1 MFPASPAKEV
11 PLKYSSLMKT
21 KILLAEDDPDFG
33 MILKQYLELEDFE
46 VDWFQNP
53 EDIIPL
59 LSSDF
64 PFHMGILDV
73 MMPNIDGFS
82 LAKMILKEK
91 KDFPLL
97 FLTAKNQKIDRLTGL
112 KIGADDYIAK
122 PCDPEELVLRIKN
135 ILKRTTPAIVE
146 NHVNI
151 GQYSLDTK
159 KLLLSHP
166 NGNVRM
172 TIREQEL
179 LLYLLKHN
187 HSTITR
193 DEILD
198 QLWETNDYFTGR
210 SLDVF
215 ISRLR
220 KYFSYDPEVKIQ
232 SLRGIGFEIDF
243 PVNSY

>member
-1 MFPASPAKEV
+1 
-11 PLKYSSLMKT
+11 MKT

-46 VDWFQNP
+46 VSWFQNP
-53 EDIIPL
+53 EDITPL
-59 LSSDF
+59 LQADF
-64 PFHMGILDV
+64 PFQIGILDV
-73 MMPNIDGFS
+73 MMPHLDGFS
-82 LAKMILKEK
+82 LAKMIIKERSN
-91 KDFPLL
+91 FPLL

-135 ILKRTTPAIVE
+135 ILKRTLPAVTETQIK
-146 NHVNI
+146 I
-151 GQYSLDTK
+151 GEFSLDTT

-166 NGNVRM
+166 NGNNRL

-187 HSTITR
+187 RSIITR
-193 DEILD
+193 DNILD
-198 QLWETNDYFTGR
+198 NLWETNDYFTGR

-220 KYFSYDPEVKIQ
+220 KYFISDPQIKIQ

-243 PVNSY
+243 PTN

>member
-1 MFPASPAKEV
+1 
-11 PLKYSSLMKT
+11 MKT

-46 VDWFQNP
+46 VSWFQNP
-53 EDIIPL
+53 KDIVPL
-59 LSSDF
+59 LQSGF
-64 PFHMGILDV
+64 PFQMGILDV
-73 MMPNIDGFS
+73 MMPNLDGFS
-82 LAKMILKEK
+82 LAQMILKEK
-91 KDFPLL
+91 SNFPLL

-135 ILKRTTPAIVE
+135 ILKRTLPAATESQIK
-146 NHVNI
+146 I
-151 GQYSLDTK
+151 GEFSLDTT

-166 NGNVRM
+166 NGNNRLTV
-172 TIREQEL
+172 REQEL

-187 HSTITR
+187 RTIITR
-193 DEILD
+193 DNILD
-198 QLWETNDYFTGR
+198 NLWETNDYFTGR

-220 KYFSYDPEVKIQ
+220 KYFNSDPQIKIQ
-232 SLRGIGFEIDF
+232 SLRGIGFEVDF
-243 PVNSY
+243 PTN

>member
-1 MFPASPAKEV
+1 
-11 PLKYSSLMKT
+11 MKT

-46 VDWFQNP
+46 VSWFQNP
-53 EDIIPL
+53 EDIVRL
-59 LSSDF
+59 LPADF
-64 PFHMGILDV
+64 PFHMGILDI
-73 MMPNIDGFS
+73 MMPSIDGFS

-91 KDFPLL
+91 NNFPLL
-97 FLTAKNQKIDRLTGL
+97 FLTAKNQKIDRLMGL

-135 ILKRTTPAIVE
+135 IIKRTRPAYSPQIK
-146 NHVNI
+146 I
-151 GQYSLDTK
+151 GDYSLDTE

-166 NGNVRM
+166 SGNIRL

-179 LLYLLKHN
+179 LMYLLQHN
-187 HSTITR
+187 GTMIKR
-193 DEILD
+193 DDILD
-198 QLWETNDYFTGR
+198 TLWETNDYFTGR

-220 KYFSYDPEVKIQ
+220 KYFINDPAIKIQ
-232 SLRGIGFEIDF
+232 SLRGIGFEVYF
-243 PVNSY
+243 PVT

>member
-1 MFPASPAKEV
+1 
-11 PLKYSSLMKT
+11 MKI
-21 KILLAEDDPDFG
+21 KILLAEDDSDFG
-33 MILKQYLELEDFE
+33 TILKQYLELEDFE
-46 VDWFQNP
+46 ISWYQNP
-53 EDIIPL
+53 EDIVPL
-59 LSSDF
+59 LTTDF
-64 PFHMGILDV
+64 PFQIGILDV

-82 LAKMILKEK
+82 LAKMILKQHNN
-91 KDFPLL
+91 FPLL

-112 KIGADDYIAK
+112 KMGADDYISK
-122 PCDPEELVLRIKN
+122 PCDPEELVLRIRN
-135 ILKRTTPAIVE
+135 ILKRTLPPTIDPQIK
-146 NHVNI
+146 I
-151 GQYSLDTK
+151 GEYSLDTQ

-172 TIREQEL
+172 TVREQEL

-193 DEILD
+193 NNILD
-198 QLWETNDYFTGR
+198 NLWETNDYFTGR

-220 KYFSYDPEVKIQ
+220 KYFSHDPKVKIQ

-243 PVNSY
+243 PTD

>member
-1 MFPASPAKEV
+1 
-11 PLKYSSLMKT
+11 MKT

-46 VDWFQNP
+46 VSWFQNP
-53 EDIIPL
+53 EGIVSRL
-59 LSSDF
+59 TSDF

-91 KDFPLL
+91 NNFPLL

-112 KIGADDYIAK
+112 KIGADDYISK

-135 ILKRTTPAIVE
+135 IIKRTTPAVTETLIK
-146 NHVNI
+146 I

-166 NGNVRM
+166 NGNARL
-172 TIREQEL
+172 TIREQQL
-179 LLYLLKHN
+179 LVYLLQHN
-187 HSTITR
+187 HSAITR

-198 QLWETNDYFTGR
+198 NIWETNDYFTGR

-220 KYFSYDPEVKIQ
+220 KYFSDDPEIKIQ
-232 SLRGIGFEIDF
+232 SLRGIGFDIDF
-243 PVNSY
+243 PDY

>member
-1 MFPASPAKEV
+1 
-11 PLKYSSLMKT
+11 MKT

-46 VDWFQNP
+46 VAWFQNP
-53 EDIIPL
+53 EEIVGL
-59 LSSDF
+59 LSTDF
-64 PFHMGILDV
+64 PFHLGILDI
-73 MMPNIDGFS
+73 MMPSIDGFS

-91 KDFPLL
+91 NNFPLL
-97 FLTAKNQKIDRLTGL
+97 FLTAKNQKIDRLMGL

-122 PCDPEELVLRIKN
+122 PCDPEELVLRIRN
-135 ILKRTTPAIVE
+135 ILKRTQPAAALQIR
-146 NHVNI
+146 I
-151 GQYSLDTK
+151 GEYSLDTE

-166 NGNVRM
+166 EGNVRL

-187 HSTITR
+187 HTMIKR
-193 DEILD
+193 DDILD
-198 QLWETNDYFTGR
+198 NIWETNDYFTGR

-220 KYFSYDPEVKIQ
+220 KYFLADPKIKIQ
-232 SLRGIGFEIDF
+232 SLRGIGFEVDF
-243 PVNSY
+243 PTN

>member
-1 MFPASPAKEV
+1 
-11 PLKYSSLMKT
+11 MKT
-21 KILLAEDDPDFG
+21 KILLAEDDSDFG

-46 VDWFQNP
+46 VNWFQNP
-53 EDIIPL
+53 EDIVEL

-64 PFHMGILDV
+64 PFQIGILDV

-91 KDFPLL
+91 NNFPVL

-135 ILKRTTPAIVE
+135 ILKRISPPMTEVQIK
-146 NHVNI
+146 I
-151 GQYSLDTK
+151 GQYLLDTQ
-159 KLLLSHP
+159 KLSLSHP
-166 NGNVRM
+166 DGNIRLTV
-172 TIREQEL
+172 REQEL

-187 HSTITR
+187 HTMITR
-193 DEILD
+193 DNILD
-198 QLWETNDYFTGR
+198 HLWETNDYFTGR

-220 KYFSYDPEVKIQ
+220 KYFSNDEEVKIQ
-232 SLRGIGFEIDF
+232 SLRGIGFEVDF
-243 PVNSY
+243 PTN

>member
-1 MFPASPAKEV
+1 
-11 PLKYSSLMKT
+11 MKT

-46 VDWFQNP
+46 VSWFQNP
-53 EDIIPL
+53 EDIVPL
-59 LSSDF
+59 LQSDF
-64 PFHMGILDV
+64 PFQMGILDV
-73 MMPNIDGFS
+73 MMPNLNGFS
-82 LAKMILKEK
+82 LAKMIVKEK
-91 KDFPLL
+91 SNFPLL

-135 ILKRTTPAIVE
+135 ILKRTLPAATESPIK
-146 NHVNI
+146 I
-151 GQYSLDTK
+151 GAFSLDTT
-159 KLLLSHP
+159 KLLLTHP
-166 NGNVRM
+166 NGNNRL

-187 HSTITR
+187 RTIITR
-193 DEILD
+193 DNILD
-198 QLWETNDYFTGR
+198 HLWETNDYFTGR

-220 KYFSYDPEVKIQ
+220 KYFNSDPQIKIQ

-243 PVNSY
+243 PTN

>member
-1 MFPASPAKEV
+1 
-11 PLKYSSLMKT
+11 MKT

-46 VDWFQNP
+46 VSWFQNP
-53 EDIIPL
+53 EDIVQILPSGL
-59 LSSDF
+59 
-64 PFHMGILDV
+64 PFHIGILDI

-91 KDFPLL
+91 SDFPLL

-122 PCDPEELVLRIKN
+122 PCDPEELTLRIKN
-135 ILKRTTPAIVE
+135 ILKRTLPTAVE
-146 NHVNI
+146 TYIKI
-151 GQYSLDTK
+151 GEYSLDTS
-159 KLLLSHP
+159 KLLLSHSE
-166 NGNVRM
+166 GNIRL

-179 LLYLLKHN
+179 LVYLLKHN
-187 HSTITR
+187 HTTITR
-193 DEILD
+193 DNILD
-198 QLWETNDYFTGR
+198 NLWETNDYFTGR

-220 KYFSYDPEVKIQ
+220 KYFSHDQEVKIQ
-232 SLRGIGFEIDF
+232 SLRGIGFEVDF
-243 PVNSY
+243 PTH